1 MASITWIQFSV
12 QLWVK
17 QEVQKESQAA
27 ENKSWPKDE
36 LLTYKKQVK
45 QTSLIKRSVSAL
57 EMNTFKD
64 ETTLNMSANFKT
76 SMKEL
81 KVMKK
86 WISELEVETEIRKS
100 FPTKY
105 LLNQASTVVIFGQ
118 HRQMYQ

>member
-1 MASITWIQFSV
+1 
-12 QLWVK
+12 
-17 QEVQKESQAA
+17 
-27 ENKSWPKDE
+27 
-36 LLTYKKQVK
+36 
-45 QTSLIKRSVSAL
+45 
-57 EMNTFKD
+57 MNTFKD

-105 LLNQASTVVIFGQ
+105 LLNQASSDNTGRCTSRKNTYFDWMRGWWE
-118 HRQMYQ
+118 